1 MTFTRE
7 ELVARLHRA
16 GELEVSGADAVE
28 QAGYFDTEK
37 FRWHGPD
44 GAEADY
50 DGLAALFADFRAAFD
65 DRSIRR
71 GILLAEGN
79 LMASQTWIEGTF
91 TREYERTPAGRPLA
105 PTGGRLVWAIHNI
118 FQFDDAGRLLE
129 EWVQF
134 DNRALLRQLGAAD

>member
-1 MTFTRE
+1 MLFNRE
-7 ELVARLHRA
+7 ELIARLNRA
-16 GELEVSGADAVE
+16 GELEISGADPVE
-28 QAGYFDTEK
+28 QASYFDTDK

-79 LMASQTWIEGTF
+79 LMA
-91 TREYERTPAGRPLA
+91 
-105 PTGGRLVWAIHNI
+105 
-118 FQFDDAGRLLE
+118 
-129 EWVQF
+129 
-134 DNRALLRQLGAAD
+134 